1 MKTFKTEGE
10 IKAFM
15 LDYTGLLSTEYDVHT
30 EKTIYPDGK
39 VELGEMY
46 ITFKDPL
53 SKWGSIYSVFK
64 TMLDHGY
71 DVNCTDADGPEC
83 IIARQT

>member
-10 IKAFM
+10 IKTFM

-53 SKWGSIYSVFK
+53 S
-64 TMLDHGY
+64 
-71 DVNCTDADGPEC
+71 
-83 IIARQT
+83 